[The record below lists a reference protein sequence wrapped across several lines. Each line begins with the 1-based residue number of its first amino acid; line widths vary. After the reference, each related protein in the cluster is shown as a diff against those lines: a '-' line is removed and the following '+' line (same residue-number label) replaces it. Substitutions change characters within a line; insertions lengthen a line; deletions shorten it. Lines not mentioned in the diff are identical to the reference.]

1 MISIAFSNFGG
12 VSVTKHMSAT
22 TRTVLNTQRML
33 VIWIISI
40 GLHYLDDRWTMAS
53 LRDAFWLQLVGF
65 VMIVIGNLLYSDI
78 FIMPNI
84 RKRRTERNIKYSR
97 ISLSENEDVQLT

>member
-40 GLHYLDDRWTMAS
+40 CLHYMDHRWTMAS
-53 LRDAFWLQLVGF
+53 LNDAFWLQLVGF
-65 VMIVIGNLLYSDI
+65 IMIVIGNFLYSDI
-78 FIMPNI
+78 LIMPNI
-84 RKRRTERNIKYSR
+84 RKLRTERKIKYSR
-97 ISLSENEDVQLT
+97 ISPTEDEEVEVI